1 MFSLI
6 GAALFLLTVIVSF
19 QVFMKN
25 DFKQTR
31 VYKEYEDIEVPNS
44 RVCMSSDK
52 IKVNPTIPIEIEGQV
67 YYACCNKCLRR
78 LEANYNKQRI
88 AIDPYT
94 DKTVKKSSSYIRLR
108 ENGNGEIQYFTSEK
122 NYLEYSTQERE

>member
-1 MFSLI
+1 
-6 GAALFLLTVIVSF
+6 
-19 QVFMKN
+19 MKN